1 MDKNAKEY
9 LMNYKF
15 SDDDEPSSLDELIA
29 CAKTLKEK
37 TNNEISLDTA
47 LKVATMKTISDKIVA
62 LQRVS
67 STLFKQLY

>member
-1 MDKNAKEY
+1 MNKNAKEY

-15 SDDDEPSSLDELIA
+15 SADDEPSSLDELIT

>member
-1 MDKNAKEY
+1 MDKNARKY
-9 LMNYKF
+9 LMNYN
-15 SDDDEPSSLDELIA
+15 SSADDEPSSLDELIA

>member
-1 MDKNAKEY
+1 
-9 LMNYKF
+9 MNYKF
-15 SDDDEPSSLDELIA
+15 SADDELSSLDELIT

>member
-1 MDKNAKEY
+1 MGRVEK
-9 LMNYKF
+9 
-15 SDDDEPSSLDELIA
+15 
-29 CAKTLKEK
+29 K

>member
-1 MDKNAKEY
+1 
-9 LMNYKF
+9 MNYKF
-15 SDDDEPSSLDELIA
+15 SSDDELSSLDELIT